1 MKTANNIS
9 NSVKPATNELYDL
22 KRKYFELLSLYKQT
36 VKNNNIPADVIET
49 RHSIL
54 NRFSELY
61 ADAKRGLQYK
71 EEGAQVLYK
80 KMKKIFAEL
89 GVVILDKEWFKKNP
103 KFNESVA
110 EAVAVQYT
118 MFNIYDN
125 SVVEVIEDG
134 FKDKY
139 GIIKYAKVTV
149 AKYGI

>member
-9 NSVKPATNELYDL
+9 HSAKPAGNELYDL

-71 EEGAQVLYK
+71 EKGALLLYK
-80 KMKKIFAEL
+80 KLRKIFADL
-89 GVVILDKEWFKKNP
+89 GVEILDEHWFRRNP
-103 KFNESVA
+103 VFNEAFA
-110 EAVAVQYT
+110 EAVAVQGT
-118 MFNIYDN
+118 LFADYDN
-125 SVVEVIEDG
+125 TVVEVIEDG
-134 FKDKY
+134 FKDRY